1 MWLRYSC
8 KVDKVKVAFIHN
20 DKKIGT
26 GAHHINEL
34 MSSKLRSRRVSVKN
48 FYPKTSLLEPPAH
61 LKGLANILFFYS
73 LLEHKN
79 EVQKYDLVQG
89 TTYSPLPFLAFDIP
103 VISHFGSTTRGFLK
117 ATPLAVNMEK
127 ELQKIWYS
135 LRAQG
140 VLTEVNVKSR
150 RPMRD
155 IAEIEQYVASKARA
169 VIATSKNVY
178 DELIEEG
185 VDESKIEIIHN
196 AIEDYWFEKGLRP
209 EVGEP
214 HIVFL
219 GRIGRDAFTLKLK
232 GFDRLIHLYTKFQ
245 HVPKTAI
252 YMSTHPKIKDW
263 MRDNFNCY
271 QSFVN
276 LRKDLIPNVLN
287 PLRGSIL
294 FLPSRY
300 EGFSLSLIEGM
311 SQGLIPVAYPV
322 GVVPEIIRNG
332 ENGFIVHSQ
341 REAIARVQ
349 EILKNEKTRE
359 YMSREAHTTSL
370 QFTGE
375 RLAEE
380 LAGFY
385 KDVLRKES
393 S

>member
-1 MWLRYSC
+1 
-8 KVDKVKVAFIHN
+8 
-20 DKKIGT
+20 
-26 GAHHINEL
+26 
-34 MSSKLRSRRVSVKN
+34 MSSKLKSRGVRVKN
-48 FYPKTSLLEPPAH
+48 FYPKTSLLEPPSH

-79 EVQKYDLVQG
+79 EVQKFDLVQG

-103 VISHFGSTTRGFLK
+103 VISHFGSTTRGFLN

-127 ELQKIWYS
+127 DLQKIWYG
-135 LRAQG
+135 LRTQG
-140 VLTEVNVKSR
+140 VLSEVNVKSR

-169 VIATSKNVY
+169 VIATSQNVQ
-178 DELIEEG
+178 DELIKEG
-185 VDESKIEIIHN
+185 IDSDKIAVIHN
-196 AIEDYWFEKGLRP
+196 AIEDYWFNAGLNADM
-209 EVGEP
+209 GEP

-232 GFDRLIHLYTKFQ
+232 GFDRLIHLYSKFQ
-245 HVPKTAI
+245 NVPKTAI
-252 YMSTHPKIKDW
+252 YMSTHPKLKDW
-263 MRDNFNCY
+263 MKGNYSKY

-276 LRKDLIPNVLN
+276 MRKDLIPNILN

-300 EGFSLSLIEGM
+300 EGFSLSLVEGM

-322 GVVPEIIRNG
+322 GVVPEIIRDG

-341 REAIARVQ
+341 QEAIARVQ
-349 EILKNEKTRE
+349 EILSNKEARE
-359 YMSREAHTTSL
+359 YMSREAHATSL

-375 RLAEE
+375 RLAGE
-380 LAGFY
+380 LAEFY
-385 KDVLRKES
+385 RETLM
-393 S
+393 

>member
-1 MWLRYSC
+1 M
-8 KVDKVKVAFIHN
+8 KVAFIHN

-34 MSSKLRSRRVSVKN
+34 MASKLKSCGVGVKN
-48 FYPKTSLLEPPAH
+48 FYPKTSLLEPPSH

-79 EVQKYDLVQG
+79 EIQKFDLVQG

-103 VISHFGSTTRGFLK
+103 VISHFGSTTRGFLE

-127 ELQKIWYS
+127 ELQKIWYN

-140 VLTEVNVKSR
+140 VLSEVNVKSR
-150 RPMRD
+150 RPLRD
-155 IAEIEQYVASKARA
+155 IAEIEQYVASRAHA
-169 VIATSKNVY
+169 VIATSKNVHS
-178 DELIEEG
+178 ELIKAG
-185 VDESKIEIIHN
+185 IDADKIQVIHN
-196 AIEDYWFEKGLRP
+196 AIEDYWFGKGP
-209 EVGEP
+209 SSEMGEP

-232 GFDRLIHLYTKFQ
+232 GFDRLIHVYSKFQ
-245 HVPKTAI
+245 NIPKTAI
-252 YMSTHPKIKDW
+252 YMSTHSKLKDW
-263 MRDNFNCY
+263 MRDTFKNY
-271 QSFVN
+271 QAFVN

-287 PLRGSIL
+287 SLRGSIL

-322 GVVPEIIRNG
+322 GVVPEIIRDG
-332 ENGFIVHSQ
+332 ENGYIVYSQ
-341 REAIARVQ
+341 HEAIARMQ
-349 EILKNEKTRE
+349 EILSNKEARE
-359 YMSREAHTTSL
+359 YMSREAIATSL
-370 QFTGE
+370 QFTGA

-380 LAGFY
+380 LADFY
-385 KDVLRKES
+385 KQVLHKEWSERK
-393 S
+393 